1 MYFETVLKS
10 YFNALNLYLFSN
22 SFKHHNVDLYLRWW
36 SLMTYCKIILIT
48 NLSSI
53 IVFSYLLIS
62 IELGCYCD
70 PIFFDHEA
78 NSELFIYSSSVVHCL
93 LSLCQEL
100 FYLQHSK
107 RCPLANNLQ
116 RRKISIS
123 NSMYLLLGA
132 PKCFQRHAG

>member
-1 MYFETVLKS
+1 
-10 YFNALNLYLFSN
+10 
-22 SFKHHNVDLYLRWW
+22 
-36 SLMTYCKIILIT
+36 MTYCSIILTT

-107 RCPLANNLQ
+107 GAHWQITFKDARLVYQTQCIYYLVLKSVSNVTQANKFRYILHTT
-116 RRKISIS
+116 
-123 NSMYLLLGA
+123 LLDSL
-132 PKCFQRHAG
+132 